1 MILQSYNSLKSLMK
15 AESENFFINDFN
27 KLKLFFLGLARLGTA
42 LASIDGVRDGA
53 DPGNGLENRI
63 PQPFQRVE
71 RLSVAK
77 VATNAKGLKS
87 LGFKK

>member
-1 MILQSYNSLKSLMK
+1 MILQSYNSLKLLMK

-27 KLKLFFLGLARLGTA
+27 KLKLFFLGLARLGTVPA
-42 LASIDGVRDGA
+42 YIEGVRDGA
-53 DPGNGLENRI
+53 DPENGLENRI